1 MDLMQRKNVYC
12 AIILYMC
19 KCMWFSHSLRSKYL
33 AHVADLIKWLH
44 FKSEVDRGENK
55 ILPDTNEIM
64 FCYSTQF

>member
-1 MDLMQRKNVYC
+1 
-12 AIILYMC
+12 
-19 KCMWFSHSLRSKYL
+19 LRSKYL

-64 FCYSTQF
+64 FCY